1 MGYCYEPLAIVDE
14 ETYDAAM
21 WNEVESR
28 KHLNDNMLMPDFD
41 EVDEQAWDE
50 AVDAVLEDASYIED
64 YEAMV
69 KAMEGPTVEY
79 EEGTPY
85 EVAEKIETINA
96 VLNGYSISDLKV
108 YIKVRNRL
116 NGIELDIDE
125 VCYVK
130 NVLWATHW
138 VEHEDA
144 WEAMR
149 LDVMDV
155 DSLDRILDRVIEINF

>member
-1 MGYCYEPLAIVDE
+1 MQYND
-14 ETYDAAM
+14 
-21 WNEVESR
+21 
-28 KHLNDNMLMPDFD
+28 DNMLMIDLE
-41 EVDEQAWDE
+41 EVDEQVWD
-50 AVDAVLEDASYIED
+50 DAMKSAFEDMAEDDDNACYVEDASYIED

-69 KAMEGPTVEY
+69 EAMEGPTVEY

>member
-1 MGYCYEPLAIVDE
+1 MAYNYEPVAVVDE

-21 WNEVESR
+21 WNEHEAR
-28 KHLNDNMLMPDFD
+28 HLNDNMLMPDLD
-41 EVDEQAWDE
+41 EIDEEAWNEAIDALKEDE
-50 AVDAVLEDASYIED
+50 DYIQE

-96 VLNGYSISDLKV
+96 ILNGYSISDLKV

-116 NGIELDIDE
+116 NGIELCIDE

-149 LDVMDV
+149 LDAMDV